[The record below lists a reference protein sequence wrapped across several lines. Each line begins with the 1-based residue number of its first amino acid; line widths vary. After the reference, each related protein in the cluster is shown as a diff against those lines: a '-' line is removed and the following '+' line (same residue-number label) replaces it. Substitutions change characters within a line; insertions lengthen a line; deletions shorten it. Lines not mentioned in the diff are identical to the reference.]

1 MANDYNGVIRPDGWT
16 RPSGYA
22 HGVLARGRLLAIAGQ
37 AGAPDGE
44 PLVAGGLAP
53 QFEQALVNVAA
64 VVRAAGGSPENLVSV
79 TVYVTDRA
87 AYQKARPELG
97 AAWRRQ
103 IGEHYPAMT
112 LVEVKGLF
120 AEGAVVE
127 LQGLAVLP

>member
-1 MANDYNGVIRPDGWT
+1 V
-16 RPSGYA
+16 
-22 HGVLARGRLLAIAGQ
+22 
-37 AGAPDGE
+37 GAPDGE

-53 QFEQALVNVAA
+53 QFEQALANVAA
-64 VVRAAGGSPENLVSV
+64 VVGAAGGSPENLVCV
-79 TVYVTDRA
+79 TIYVTDRA
-87 AYQKARPELG
+87 AYLKARPELG

-112 LVEVKGLF
+112 LVEVKGLL

>member
-1 MANDYNGVIRPDGWT
+1 VSTPEKVAVITGGG
-16 RPSGYA
+16 SGIGRA
-22 HGVLARGRLLAIAGQ
+22 CAEALAARGYRTVCCGLDRDDDAPPELEFVRL
-37 AGAPDGE
+37 D
-44 PLVAGGLAP
+44 
-53 QFEQALVNVAA
+53 
-64 VVRAAGGSPENLVSV
+64 
-79 TVYVTDRA
+79 VTDRA

-112 LVEVKGLF
+112 LLEVKGLL